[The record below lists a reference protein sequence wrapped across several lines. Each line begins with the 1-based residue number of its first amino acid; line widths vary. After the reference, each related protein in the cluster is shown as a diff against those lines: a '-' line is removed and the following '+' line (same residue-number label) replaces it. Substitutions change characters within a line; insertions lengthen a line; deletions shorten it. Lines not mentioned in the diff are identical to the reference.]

1 MHRIPGSRQSMRTT
15 DIDEHTGTAAAAMNW
30 GGNWAGKIIGA
41 VIGFVVLGPIGAV
54 LGGFIGHLFDTGQ
67 ISRATFGAGP
77 DPRLVN
83 ELFFPTTFRVMG
95 HIAKADGRVTEQEIA
110 SARAVM
116 YALHLQPAQVQAAI
130 SYFTEGK
137 QPGFDLDPALARL
150 RTSIARHPDLA
161 QFFVEIQ
168 LQASLAGNGL
178 SAVPRARLQ
187 RVAMLLGL
195 SAADFVR
202 LESLLRFRQ
211 GTGGGGAAGGMGGA
225 GMGAAA
231 SSNERIAQA
240 YSLLEATTHMTDEEI
255 VKAYRRQMSRHH
267 PDKLKANGLP
277 PSMLE
282 RAKERTQQIQSA
294 YELIRERRGMR

>member
-1 MHRIPGSRQSMRTT
+1 
-15 DIDEHTGTAAAAMNW
+15 MNW
-30 GGNWAGKIIGA
+30 EGKLIGGTLGL
-41 VIGFVVLGPIGAV
+41 VTLGPLGAA
-54 LGGFIGHLFDTGQ
+54 LGALVGHLFDSGQ
-67 ISRATFGAGP
+67 LSGAMFGAGP

-116 YALHLQPAQVQAAI
+116 HTLHLQPAQIQAAI
-130 SYFTEGK
+130 GYFTEGK
-137 QPGFDLDPALARL
+137 QPDFDLDSSLSRL
-150 RTSIARHPDLA
+150 RASIAQYPDLA

-168 LQASLAGNGL
+168 LQASLAGDGL
-178 SAVPRARLQ
+178 SEVPRARLQ
-187 RVAMLLGL
+187 RVALLLGL
-195 SAADFVR
+195 SATDFGR
-202 LESLLRFRQ
+202 LENLLRFRQ
-211 GTGGGGAAGGMGGA
+211 RASTGASGYGAGGA
-225 GMGAAA
+225 GAGSGPSAAPPGYDW
-231 SSNERIAQA
+231 IAQA
-240 YSLLEATTHMTDEEI
+240 YSLLEATAQMSDEEV

-294 YELIRERRGMR
+294 YEVIRERRGMR

>member
-1 MHRIPGSRQSMRTT
+1 
-15 DIDEHTGTAAAAMNW
+15 MNW
-30 GGNWAGKIIGA
+30 GGKITGGALGLLALGPVGA
-41 VIGFVVLGPIGAV
+41 VIGAC
-54 LGGFIGHLFDTGQ
+54 IGHFFDTGQ
-67 ISRATFGAGP
+67 INTAMFSGGP
-77 DPRLVN
+77 HAQLVN

-116 YALHLQPAQVQAAI
+116 HALHLQPAQVQAAI
-130 SYFTEGK
+130 GYFGEGK
-137 QPGFDLDPALARL
+137 QPDFDLDGALARL
-150 RTSIARHPDLA
+150 RPAITGYPDLA

-168 LQASLAGNGL
+168 LQASLAGDGL

-187 RVAMLLGL
+187 RVAILLGV
-195 SAADFVR
+195 SSVDFGR

-211 GTGGGGAAGGMGGA
+211 GAAMGGA
-225 GMGAAA
+225 GAGYSGAPGGGA
-231 SSNERIAQA
+231 SAQSASTERLAQA
-240 YSLLEATTHMTDEEI
+240 YSLLEVTAQVDDSEI

-282 RAKERTQQIQSA
+282 RAKERTQQIQAA

>member
-1 MHRIPGSRQSMRTT
+1 
-15 DIDEHTGTAAAAMNW
+15 MNW
-30 GGNWAGKIIGA
+30 GGKIIGGTLGLVA
-41 VIGFVVLGPIGAV
+41 LGPFGAA
-54 LGGFIGHLFDTGQ
+54 LGALIGHQFDTGQ
-67 ISRATFGAGP
+67 ISVAMFTGGP
-77 DPRLVN
+77 DPRMVN
-83 ELFFPTTFRVMG
+83 ELFFPTAFRVMG

-116 YALHLQPAQVQAAI
+116 YAMHLQPEQIQAAI
-130 SYFTEGK
+130 GYFTEGK
-137 QPGFDLDPALARL
+137 QPGFDLDAALGRL
-150 RTSIARHPDLA
+150 RASIARNPDLA

-178 SAVPRARLQ
+178 SEVPRARLQ
-187 RVAMLLGL
+187 RVALLLGL
-195 SAADFVR
+195 SATDFVR

-211 GTGGGGAAGGMGGA
+211 GASMGGGGNSAGAGAGDGA

-231 SSNERIAQA
+231 ASNERVAQA
-240 YSLLEATTHMTDEEI
+240 YSLLEASAQMPDEDV

-282 RAKERTQQIQSA
+282 RAKERTQQIQAA

>member
-1 MHRIPGSRQSMRTT
+1 
-15 DIDEHTGTAAAAMNW
+15 MNW
-30 GGNWAGKIIGA
+30 GGKLIGGA
-41 VIGFVVLGPIGAV
+41 LGMLTLGPVGAA
-54 LGGFIGHLFDTGQ
+54 LGALIGHQFDSGQ
-67 ISRATFGAGP
+67 ISLAMFTGGP

-83 ELFFPTTFRVMG
+83 ELFFPTAFRVMG

-116 YALHLQPAQVQAAI
+116 HAMHLQPEQVQAAI
-130 SYFTEGK
+130 AYFTEGK
-137 QPGFDLDPALARL
+137 QPGFDLDAALARL
-150 RTSIARHPDLA
+150 RATIARNPDLA

-178 SAVPRARLQ
+178 SEVPRARLQ
-187 RVAMLLGL
+187 RVALMLGL
-195 SAADFVR
+195 SATDFAR

-211 GTGGGGAAGGMGGA
+211 GAATGAGAGGPGGGAGGF
-225 GMGAAA
+225 GAAA
-231 SSNERIAQA
+231 AGAERIAQA
-240 YSLLEATTHMTDEEI
+240 YSLLEVSAQMSDEEI

-282 RAKERTQQIQSA
+282 RAKERTQQIQAA

>member
-1 MHRIPGSRQSMRTT
+1 
-15 DIDEHTGTAAAAMNW
+15 MNW
-30 GGNWAGKIIGA
+30 GGK
-41 VIGFVVLGPIGAV
+41 VIGGTIGMLVLGPIGAV
-54 LGGFIGHLFDTGQ
+54 IGAIIGHLFDIGQ
-67 ISRATFGAGP
+67 ISGAIFGGRP

-116 YALHLQPAQVQAAI
+116 HALHLQPEQIQAAI
-130 SYFTEGK
+130 GYFSEGK
-137 QPGFDLDPALARL
+137 QPGFNLDAALARL
-150 RTSIARHPDLA
+150 RASIARNPDLT

-178 SAVPRARLQ
+178 SDVPRARLQ
-187 RVAMLLGL
+187 RVALLLGL
-195 SAADFVR
+195 SLTDFAR

-211 GTGGGGAAGGMGGA
+211 GAGVGGAGSGDA

-231 SSNERIAQA
+231 ASIERIAQA
-240 YSLLEATTHMTDEEI
+240 YSLLEASAQMPDEDV

-267 PDKLKANGLP
+267 PDKPKPNGLSP
-277 PSMLE
+277 AMLE
-282 RAKERTQQIQSA
+282 RAKERTQQIQAA
-294 YELIRERRGMR
+294 YEMLPRGRGMR